1 MCSCFSEFLNSFL
14 IPVARVGL
22 GQRLIGLANSAID
35 ISDGLL
41 ADLGHILEHS
51 NVAATVN
58 ISKINCSGVIEK
70 YLSQQHVV
78 SCMLAGGDDYELCF
92 TVPRERRSKVDKI
105 SQEIGIPLTRIGKIN
120 KGEGLVVLDQTEKPI
135 TMEKT
140 GYDHFPST

>member
-1 MCSCFSEFLNSFL
+1 MFSY
-14 IPVARVGL
+14 
-22 GQRLIGLANSAID
+22 
-35 ISDGLL
+35 IS
-41 ADLGHILEHS
+41 
-51 NVAATVN
+51 
-58 ISKINCSGVIEK
+58 SGK
-70 YLSQQHVV
+70 KTF
-78 SCMLAGGDDYELCF
+78 ELCF